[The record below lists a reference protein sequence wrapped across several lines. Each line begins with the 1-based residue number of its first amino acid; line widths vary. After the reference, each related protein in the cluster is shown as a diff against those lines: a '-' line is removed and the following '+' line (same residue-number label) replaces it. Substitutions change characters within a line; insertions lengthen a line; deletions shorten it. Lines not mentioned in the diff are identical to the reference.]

1 MDLMHLILEQE
12 EALVDLAS
20 IFLTLMIFLNTFLNQ
35 INSIMTMMQ
44 IFLVLSSEEK
54 EVKEVKEETVLAS
67 VLVLQCSIMMI
78 LWKGSEEVD
87 SPNLNHLHLAEMDL
101 EVHPNLLAQS
111 QKQCNLFIYGR
122 NGKTVTIKKTTVVN
136 SDGSKEVT

>member
-1 MDLMHLILEQE
+1 MRIYQTRIKEGRTTLMDLMHLILEQE

-78 LWKGSEEVD
+78 L
-87 SPNLNHLHLAEMDL
+87 
-101 EVHPNLLAQS
+101 
-111 QKQCNLFIYGR
+111 
-122 NGKTVTIKKTTVVN
+122 
-136 SDGSKEVT
+136 

>member
-1 MDLMHLILEQE
+1 MRIYQTRIKEERTTPMDLMHLILEQE

-78 LWKGSEEVD
+78 L
-87 SPNLNHLHLAEMDL
+87 
-101 EVHPNLLAQS
+101 
-111 QKQCNLFIYGR
+111 
-122 NGKTVTIKKTTVVN
+122 
-136 SDGSKEVT
+136 